1 VVIKVLFVLLVL
13 CTAALVAVGI
23 AVLLRVRRHF
33 KQEQMDAQA
42 RSTLD
47 EAAEK
52 TSRAADEDE
61 SS

>member
-1 VVIKVLFVLLVL
+1 VVIKVLFVLLVM

-33 KQEQMDAQA
+33 KQEHMDAQI
-42 RSTLD
+42 RSTID

-52 TSRAADEDE
+52 ATEEEDRFQ
-61 SS
+61 

>member
-23 AVLLRVRRHF
+23 AILLRVRRHL
-33 KQEQMDAQA
+33 KQEHMDAQI

-52 TSRAADEDE
+52 DAEE
-61 SS
+61 EKSS

>member
-1 VVIKVLFVLLVL
+1 VVIKILFGLLVL

-33 KQEQMDAQA
+33 TQEHIDAQV

-47 EAAEK
+47 DAAEK
-52 TSRAADEDE
+52 AAEE
-61 SS
+61 EKSS

>member
-23 AVLLRVRRHF
+23 AILLRVRRHLR
-33 KQEQMDAQA
+33 QVHMDAQV

-52 TSRAADEDE
+52 AAEE
-61 SS
+61 EKSS